1 MWGAFAG
8 PLIALASFTC
18 SVGNIPLA
26 GVLWHGGISVGGVA
40 SFIFGDLII
49 LPILN
54 IYRKY
59 YGARMTAFMLVTFYA
74 AMFAASLVVEGIFAV
89 AGWIPARPKTGSAA
103 HTASPSPSTTRRFS
117 TSHSGLCV

>member
-1 MWGAFAG
+1 MGRICRAAYC
-8 PLIALASFTC
+8 ARVAFTC

-26 GVLWHGGISVGGVA
+26 GVLWHGGISFGGVA

-59 YGARMTAFMLVTFYA
+59 YG
-74 AMFAASLVVEGIFAV
+74 
-89 AGWIPARPKTGSAA
+89 
-103 HTASPSPSTTRRFS
+103 
-117 TSHSGLCV
+117 